1 MSKIEDTL
9 AQRGSTYGDFRE
21 QGRVVQNLKRAM
33 QDSPNWWALPA
44 YIREGLD
51 TIQVKISRILNG
63 NPLYDDN
70 YHDIVGYAKLMEDRA
85 AQDTKNGVVFK
96 GGGDPMYPTYQHED
110 GPCGVYDGV
119 AASPEHGE
127 ADAATKVANT
137 VKRVMTVLN
146 NAKSGNTDISK
157 VWTADL
163 ETLLESPTR
172 NAAIII
178 RTQRDH
184 VDKIRRIIDLT
195 GTSDAVKI
203 GLIKNLMGA
212 V

>member
-96 GGGDPMYPTYQHED
+96 GGGDPLYPAYEHE
-110 GPCGVYDGV
+110 GV

-127 ADAATKVANT
+127 TDSFTKIANT
-137 VKRVMTVLN
+137 VKRAMTVLN
-146 NAKSGNTDISK
+146 NSKSSDSEISK
-157 VWTADL
+157 IWTADL

-172 NAAIII
+172 SSAIII
-178 RTQRDH
+178 KMQRAH
-184 VDKIRRIIDLT
+184 VENIRRIANLT
-195 GTSDAVKI
+195 DASDADKI
-203 GLIKNLMGA
+203 AQIKRAMGD